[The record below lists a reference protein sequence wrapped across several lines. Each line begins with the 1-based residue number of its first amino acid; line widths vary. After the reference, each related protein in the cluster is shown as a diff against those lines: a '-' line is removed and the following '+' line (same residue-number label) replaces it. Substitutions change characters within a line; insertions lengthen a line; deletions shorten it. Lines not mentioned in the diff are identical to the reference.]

1 MRWPWIWATFGIQT
15 KLCQYGA
22 VFVET
27 ETGFDSVHL
36 QSSIDTAQAGLGKQ
50 AFEHKMAKYEM
61 PWLLIVQ
68 MRAFLLEM
76 FSRAK
81 LWTMENVFGR
91 HHQNFHF
98 LCHQPILLDSDS

>member
-1 MRWPWIWATFGIQT
+1 MPCLHTQGHLCPETASVFHFIFSEQGLIGHSKGKLTT
-15 KLCQYGA
+15 KLCQCGA

-61 PWLLIVQ
+61 P
-68 MRAFLLEM
+68 
-76 FSRAK
+76 
-81 LWTMENVFGR
+81 
-91 HHQNFHF
+91 
-98 LCHQPILLDSDS
+98 